1 MIIRWA
7 LDALPNALTREAER
21 DFSHTHTHTHTQERQ
36 MKTEADVGERGP
48 HAGNASRHQ
57 KLRVEGCPPS
67 KSLQGAHPPQARLRL
82 LAPRTEG
89 IHFHGLKPSSLWKSA
104 ARGN

>member
-1 MIIRWA
+1 MPSQM
-7 LDALPNALTREAER
+7 LSREAEG
-21 DFSHTHTHTHTQERQ
+21 DFSHTHTHTG
-36 MKTEADVGERGP
+36 KADENRGRRWREG
-48 HAGNASRHQ
+48 ATRGNASRHQ

-89 IHFHGLKPSSLWKSA
+89 IHFHGLKPSSFWKSA